1 MADLSGPQMGATLFA
16 FTNEFLTRR
25 HDFESLLR
33 QVAARGLGPGVEIV
47 GFQSIRGFPE
57 VTEEFAGRFKQL
69 IDELGLR
76 PTSLGINSDRYMKR
90 GEPVSD
96 DFLLEYH
103 KRQMRSAARLGFPI
117 VRYQYSTPPEM
128 LRDLAPFAED
138 LGLRMGLE
146 IHAPAHANHPVVLAY
161 REIYEELG
169 SPALG
174 WIPDF
179 GGTASRIP
187 ASMLAAARS
196 RGVPE
201 ALIALMLEIWPEDG
215 SPPERVQRLRDAGLR
230 DGHAP
235 EHLQIV
241 SLPFFMLSRADPRSW
256 AELVDRTIHIH
267 GKFYGVT
274 DEGEEEAIDYA
285 TILPIFRDSGF
296 TGTIVSEWEGHAYSE
311 ADAFDQV
318 ARHQAMCRRILAG

>member
-57 VTEEFAGRFKQL
+57 VTEEFAGRLKQL

-230 DGHAP
+230 AGHAP